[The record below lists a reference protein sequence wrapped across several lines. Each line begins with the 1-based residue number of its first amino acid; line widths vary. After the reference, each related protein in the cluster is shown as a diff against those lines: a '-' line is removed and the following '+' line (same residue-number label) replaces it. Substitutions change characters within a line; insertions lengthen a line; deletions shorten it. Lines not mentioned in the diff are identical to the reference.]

1 MAGLTAPRPLTEE
14 DDREAFDCGRELI
27 NQWFRRHAWRNQ
39 QTGVTRT
46 NVVCDVATGAIVGCV
61 ALSAAQIERA
71 FLPKSAQRNQ
81 PDPLPAVLLG
91 QLAVDRRYQG
101 RGYARSLMWFALMTS
116 VRFSK
121 DVGCF
126 GVLTHPLDD
135 ELRAFYRR
143 FGFED
148 LPFDPRGAMIVRIA
162 DLERNG
168 FAVPGGHE

>member
-1 MAGLTAPRPLTEE
+1 MGGLTRPRPLTGD
-14 DDREAFDCGRELI
+14 DDRERFDCGRASI

-39 QTGVTRT
+39 QSGVSRT
-46 NVVCDVATGAIVGCV
+46 NVVCDVNTGEIAGCV
-61 ALSAAQIERA
+61 ALCAAQIERS
-71 FLPKSAQRNQ
+71 FLPKPMQRNQ

-101 RGYARSLMWFALMTS
+101 RGYSRSLMWFALTTS

-121 DVGCF
+121 EIGCF

-135 ELRAFYRR
+135 ELRDFYRR

-148 LPFDPRGAMIVRIA
+148 LPFDPGQAMIVRIA
-162 DLERNG
+162 DLEHNG
-168 FAVPGGHE
+168 FAVS

>member
-1 MAGLTAPRPLTEE
+1 M
-14 DDREAFDCGRELI
+14 
-27 NQWFRRHAWRNQ
+27 
-39 QTGVTRT
+39 
-46 NVVCDVATGAIVGCV
+46 VGCV
-61 ALSAAQIERA
+61 SLSAAQIARV

-81 PDPLPAVLLG
+81 PDPVPAMLLG

-101 RGYARSLMWFALMTS
+101 LGYARSLMWFALMTA

-135 ELRAFYRR
+135 ALRVFYRR

-148 LPFDPRGAMIVRIA
+148 LPFDPGRAMIVRIA

-168 FAVPGGHE
+168 FAGTLGHWL